1 MTTQTSPGVP
11 EEAPAT
17 YVFAVCRGVD
27 PAAFTGLPGLAAGA
41 PVRVLPFGPLTAVVQ
56 HVPAAAF
63 TEESW
68 QQRLS
73 DRQELERCARAHHE
87 VVTAAAACGP
97 TAPLALAT
105 LYRGD
110 ERARQALAAD
120 VERFAASLDRIE
132 GHAEWGVKVYLPAA
146 AGSTATSAEPSGG
159 STTGPRP
166 ARDGVGS
173 ATAGRAYL
181 ERKRGLQRA
190 REQHHDRALRT
201 AEDVDATLSGLATA
215 ARRLRA
221 HSQEVTG
228 EQNRLQVLNAAYLV
242 AAEREQA
249 LAGMVAALRDR
260 TGAQIEMSGPWA
272 PYSFAGEV

>member
-1 MTTQTSPGVP
+1 MTTQTSSGVR
-11 EEAPAT
+11 EDAPAT

-27 PAAFTGLPGLAAGA
+27 PAVLTGLPGLAAGE
-41 PVRVLPFGPLTAVVQ
+41 PVRALPFGPLTAVVQ

-110 ERARQALAAD
+110 ERARQALGED
-120 VERFAASLDRIE
+120 MERFAASLDRIE
-132 GHAEWGVKVYLPAA
+132 GHVEWGIKVYLPAA
-146 AGSTATSAEPSGG
+146 SPATTGTEPSEGG
-159 STTGPRP
+159 TAGPRR

-173 ATAGRAYL
+173 VNAGRAYL
-181 ERKRGLQRA
+181 ERKRGLQRT

-201 AEDVDATLSGLATA
+201 AEDVDATLSRLATA

-228 EQNRLQVLNAAYLV
+228 EKHRLQVLNAAYLV

-249 LAGMVAALRDR
+249 LAGMVADLRER